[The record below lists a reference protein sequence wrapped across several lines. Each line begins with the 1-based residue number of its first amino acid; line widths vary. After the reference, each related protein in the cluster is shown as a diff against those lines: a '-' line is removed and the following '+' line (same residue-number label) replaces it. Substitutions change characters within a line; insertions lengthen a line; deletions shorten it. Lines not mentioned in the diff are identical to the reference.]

1 MRAVSG
7 FEQAFEDVE
16 RAADAAVVSAQ
27 GAGLSGEE
35 DAEGGAPRATSAAIK
50 RARSD
55 FDAVLPEVSQAVS
68 GAAGSWPLA
77 EDEELRYL
85 EDEDGYA
92 AELCAVAEV
101 LGLNVYERDGKLISY
116 PSILRILPGDRA
128 VRVDGKRV
136 AAIRPSHLAGLLLK
150 NQSKPARFR
159 SDRFLEAIYTV
170 YAENRA
176 RGLVRAARPAT
187 GPWFPWPG
195 STSCSRRCRAP
206 SREYDRDRLRP
217 GPLHSRSR
225 GPPPDAEGA
234 PPSRSRPPPARG
246 GPASS
251 RSSARTARRRVV
263 LRASASP
270 RTGDDGRHPPR
281 RVVAADRR
289 RVPVGVRPRRGRGPS
304 SSR

>member
-1 MRAVSG
+1 MRTVSG

-27 GAGLSGEE
+27 GLVSLAKKMQK
-35 DAEGGAPRATSAAIK
+35 AAREGNVAAIK

-170 YAENRA
+170 YAEIVREDGA
-176 RGLVRAARPAT
+176 GRAAGE
-187 GPWFPWPG
+187 GPVVPLARIYKLLTSLPG
-195 STSCSRRCRAP
+195 A
-206 SREYDRDRLRP
+206 SREYDRTDFARDLFI
-217 GPLHSRSR
+217 LE
-225 GPPPDAEGA
+225 AEGPRRTRKGA
-234 PPSRSRPPPARG
+234 AVAF
-246 GPASS
+246 PASTGTR
-251 RSSARTARRRVV
+251 RSGLFTFVGPDGQEARYYGISFTA
-263 LRASASP
+263 
-270 RTGDDGRHPPR
+270 DG
-281 RVVAADRR
+281 
-289 RVPVGVRPRRGRGPS
+289 
-304 SSR
+304 